1 LLIAVGFVLLIACA
15 NTANLLLARST
26 ARQREIAVRMA
37 LGAGRGRLIRQ
48 LLTESLALA
57 LLGGVAG
64 VVLAYWVKGFLLLV
78 PPWGGDPLK
87 LDLTLNIR
95 VLLFTAGTAIAT
107 GLVFGI
113 TPAFKATRVETGPAL
128 KENSANQT
136 PARRRIAFGKV
147 LVLIQVVVSIVLLVG
162 AGLFLR
168 TLLNL
173 ERVDYGFDA
182 NKLLLFNV
190 DASLNGYKG
199 DNLTGL
205 YQRISERISSL
216 PGVAEATMSQVPLL
230 TGSET
235 SWGGLKIIG
244 AAEQPDPSAG
254 ILVLQGQE
262 NFLEAM
268 HIPVL
273 AGRSLSSSD
282 RPGAAAVAVVN
293 EAFVKLG
300 FGDENPLGRSFKFG
314 ENSKAVFE
322 VVGIAR
328 NARYDS
334 LRGDFP
340 PTIYLQLAQA
350 KAGKAGGYGV
360 TFEVRTAGNPTQL
373 APAVRATL
381 RDIDSNIAP
390 VDFTTQQ
397 RVASD
402 SLANERLF
410 AGFTGALGG
419 LALLLA
425 AIGLYGTLSYQVSQ
439 RTGEIGIRMA
449 LGAMARRVMIQV
461 MRQTMIV
468 VVAGIVIGVAA
479 SLTVTRLISAAMLGL
494 TADPTAPTML
504 FGVKP
509 GDPITIAITAV
520 VLLAVA
526 LAAGYLPARRASRI
540 DPIRAL
546 RYE

>member
-1 LLIAVGFVLLIACA
+1 LLIAVGLVLLIACA
-15 NTANLLLARST
+15 NTANLLLARSA
-26 ARQREIAVRMA
+26 ARQKEIAVRIA

-48 LLTESLALA
+48 LLTESLTLA
-57 LLGGVAG
+57 LLGGAAG
-64 VVLAYWVKGFLLLV
+64 VVLAYWAKGFLLLV
-78 PPWGGDPLK
+78 SPWGGDPLK
-87 LDLTLNIR
+87 LDLTLNAR
-95 VLLFTAGTAIAT
+95 VLLFTAGTAIGT

-113 TPAFKATRVETGPAL
+113 APAFRATRVETGPAL

-136 PARRRIAFGKV
+136 PVRRRMLFGRA

-168 TLLNL
+168 TLLKL

-182 NKLLLFNV
+182 KNLLLFNV

-216 PGVAEATMSQVPLL
+216 PGVAETTMSRVPLL
-230 TGSET
+230 SGSET
-235 SWGGLKIIG
+235 SWSGLKIIG
-244 AAEQPDPSAG
+244 ASDQPDPSAS

-273 AGRSLSSSD
+273 AGRSLSAAD
-282 RPGAAAVAVVN
+282 RPGAPRVAVVN
-293 EAFVKLG
+293 EAFVKLA
-300 FGDENPLGRSFKFG
+300 FGDENPLGQNFKFG
-314 ENSKAVFE
+314 ENSKAMFE
-322 VVGIAR
+322 VVGVAR
-328 NARYDS
+328 DARYDS

-340 PTIYLQLAQA
+340 PTIYLPLAQA
-350 KAGKAGGYGV
+350 KAGRDAGYGV

-381 RDIDSNIAP
+381 RGIDSNIAP

-397 RVASD
+397 RVISD

-419 LALLLA
+419 IALLLA

-439 RTGEIGIRMA
+439 RTSEIGIRMA
-449 LGAMARRVMIQV
+449 LGAAARRVMIQV
-461 MRQTMIV
+461 LQQTTSV
-468 VVAGIVIGVAA
+468 VVAGIIVGVAA
-479 SLTVTRLISAAMLGL
+479 SVTVTRVISAAMLGL
-494 TADPTAPTML
+494 TADPDAPTML
-504 FGVKP
+504 FGVTP
-509 GDPITIAITAV
+509 RDPTTIAFAAV